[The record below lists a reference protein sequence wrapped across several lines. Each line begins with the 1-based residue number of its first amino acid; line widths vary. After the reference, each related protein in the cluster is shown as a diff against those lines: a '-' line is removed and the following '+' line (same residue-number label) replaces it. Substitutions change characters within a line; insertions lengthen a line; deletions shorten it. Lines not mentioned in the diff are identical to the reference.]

1 MAAKRVAEHVT
12 HVEKRLA
19 ARLATLDKER
29 GTAAVA
35 STAQVEGGRSTQ
47 RQTQAATGPSHKVT
61 LTAPK
66 SLGKIQ
72 NQHYTLSYEL
82 ENGFLSGQK
91 IGEHTDTS
99 CNIMFMGYTLRV

>member
-72 NQHYTLSYEL
+72 N
-82 ENGFLSGQK
+82 
-91 IGEHTDTS
+91 
-99 CNIMFMGYTLRV
+99 